1 MLRFLVRSAFLKI
14 AFILV
19 IAPIVYQCMKL
30 LFKTNTEIDFG
41 DESLALIGSSL
52 KDGHR
57 TFLYGFEWFTRVLYF
72 SSGENLSNYRS
83 IGASLLFFV
92 GMLTAFVIYDKFFNY
107 NVSYSL
113 TKSSLTSVMTKLIMG
128 MTGGLVSLNYYQGFA
143 RSPNYNWLN
152 YFGILVAII
161 AFLNLLNLSTMSK
174 CKLFSYLVIF
184 AISIILTFFA
194 KPTTPFFLLI
204 CFIILRFR
212 MGIRILL
219 KEVLLI
225 LIFTVL
231 IISLLIF
238 FKVIPQNFLLVVY
251 YKLNAPPMA
260 PEHTIAYSFF
270 DIFRMLLKI
279 PIYANKIELVI
290 LAVGIGLLIFFK
302 NKLIKFVKLAPK
314 FVLLFTLILLVLV
327 SSIYYRIRFAGLDI
341 YKFQLKLFVLMLV
354 IAIIL
359 FFINIPLLK
368 KETKNLGF
376 YFQDS
381 KGILLVLLVCTYVY
395 SFGGTDGYF
404 HKFSEFTAFF
414 FFIVLILVSKFQIS
428 LFSKVS
434 LLILISFLTTV
445 SNILVVSSNFEEQY
459 FRNSQHVVQF
469 GKNTNNEI
477 FLKIEQKNQL
487 NRLRLAVINEGFNSS
502 TPLINLASPGYSYF
516 LHGNVPDSIHPT
528 FFNRDN
534 SIKLF
539 EYNIYHQNR
548 KFDYRSSWIIF
559 FNEISPFNYSGE
571 QTKKAK
577 EVIEKVTNLD
587 IKSGYK
593 VVYYDHS
600 ISVLKP
606 IDAAQEKIG
615 TTNS

>member
-1 MLRFLVRSAFLKI
+1 
-14 AFILV
+14 
-19 IAPIVYQCMKL
+19 
-30 LFKTNTEIDFG
+30 
-41 DESLALIGSSL
+41 
-52 KDGHR
+52 
-57 TFLYGFEWFTRVLYF
+57 
-72 SSGENLSNYRS
+72 
-83 IGASLLFFV
+83 
-92 GMLTAFVIYDKFFNY
+92 
-107 NVSYSL
+107 
-113 TKSSLTSVMTKLIMG
+113 
-128 MTGGLVSLNYYQGFA
+128 
-143 RSPNYNWLN
+143 
-152 YFGILVAII
+152 
-161 AFLNLLNLSTMSK
+161 
-174 CKLFSYLVIF
+174 
-184 AISIILTFFA
+184 
-194 KPTTPFFLLI
+194 
-204 CFIILRFR
+204 
-212 MGIRILL
+212 
-219 KEVLLI
+219 
-225 LIFTVL
+225 
-231 IISLLIF
+231 
-238 FKVIPQNFLLVVY
+238 
-251 YKLNAPPMA
+251 
-260 PEHTIAYSFF
+260 
-270 DIFRMLLKI
+270 MLLKI